1 MLGSRCPS
9 VDLAPSS
16 SAVARAT
23 GSLHRASRA
32 LGLSPVKAKAVD
44 NPEGMMKKA
53 RALNLDLATI
63 LAPLK

>member
-1 MLGSRCPS
+1 M

-32 LGLSPVKAKAVD
+32 LDLSLAKAKAVD

-53 RALNLDLATI
+53 RALNLELATI
-63 LAPLK
+63 MAHLK